1 MSLASL
7 EFEEVEQFTRAFEAL
22 FNAGDAAGMASYYA
36 EDARLLAEHADLVH
50 GRGAIERFWR
60 EAISRARAVDALRTI
75 RLDEVT
81 SSGDLGYALG
91 VVVVRIPS
99 GPELTT
105 KYATIWQ
112 RDPRRP
118 VAARGRLV
126 QPEPLGRAGRVIAV
140 SSSGCAGSV
149 RRRRRWC
156 LVRPRRTARHRRRCC
171 RCACCRTP
179 RGTGHRLWPG

>member
-7 EFEEVEQFTRAFEAL
+7 EFEDVEQFTRAFEAL

-36 EDARLLAEHADLVH
+36 EDARLLAEHADLIR
-50 GRGAIERFWR
+50 GRDEIERFWR
-60 EAISRARAVDALRTI
+60 EAISRARAADALRTI

-112 RDPRRP
+112 RDLD
-118 VAARGRLV
+118 GRWRL
-126 QPEPLGRAGRVIAV
+126 AV
-140 SSSGCAGSV
+140 DSSS
-149 RRRRRWC
+149 
-156 LVRPRRTARHRRRCC
+156 PN
-171 RCACCRTP
+171 P
-179 RGTGHRLWPG
+179 